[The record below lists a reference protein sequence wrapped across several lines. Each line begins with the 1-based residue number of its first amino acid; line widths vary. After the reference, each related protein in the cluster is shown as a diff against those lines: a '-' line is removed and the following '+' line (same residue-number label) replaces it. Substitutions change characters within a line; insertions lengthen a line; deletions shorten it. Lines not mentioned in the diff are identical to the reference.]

1 MIERTKRIWAMLPM
15 EGKIELTVI
24 TFVFPLFVL
33 WQMLS
38 GRNWQDSATTY
49 IFVLIAIYIA
59 MLLASTERTKAA
71 KTAEFYRKRIEQEQE
86 MKNRLN
92 KVDFPQPVVPTIAT
106 YSPFS
111 IFRESPSITFG
122 IDSLYRKQTLFN
134 SMVPFIS
141 VRISF
146 PSETSGEVS
155 KIGLAISIVGLIS
168 ATIVAILAKVEK
180 APATI
185 P

>member
-92 KVDFPQPVVPTIAT
+92 NSPTEPRKKSVLMLDTPNQDDKDDFP
-106 YSPFS
+106 
-111 IFRESPSITFG
+111 REQQLLKADAEKKDASKVNNDLEEPREQAKKPKAK
-122 IDSLYRKQTLFN
+122 L
-134 SMVPFIS
+134 
-141 VRISF
+141 
-146 PSETSGEVS
+146 VS
-155 KIGLAISIVGLIS
+155 KHRERDRHFDRGGF
-168 ATIVAILAKVEK
+168 TR
-180 APATI
+180 
-185 P
+185 